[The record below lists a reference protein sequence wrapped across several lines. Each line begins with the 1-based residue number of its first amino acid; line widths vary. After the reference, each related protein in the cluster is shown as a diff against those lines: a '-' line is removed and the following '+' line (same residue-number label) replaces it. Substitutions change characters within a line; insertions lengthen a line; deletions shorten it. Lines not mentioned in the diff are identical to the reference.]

1 MDNFEGMIIKTY
13 EPFYYDLS
21 ENVKLKCSIT
31 KGWEY
36 MIDCEAVIDGK
47 DFTYIVY
54 NIDNGYNKPYERIQ
68 ELVNELKKEFFSKKQ
83 YTLFDFI

>member
-1 MDNFEGMIIKTY
+1 MDNFKGMIIKTY

-36 MIDCEAVIDGK
+36 MIDCEARINGELFLYV
-47 DFTYIVY
+47 VY
-54 NIDNGYNKPYERIQ
+54 NIDNGHNKPYERIQ
-68 ELVNELKKEFFSKKQ
+68 ELVNELKKEYFSNKQ
-83 YTLFDFI
+83 YTIFDFL